1 MDFFDTQYITET
13 ARNEVRF
20 GLVDD
25 GLRARSAIGDE
36 HRWLAVV
43 NNPQCK
49 EVQFVPVDHNIKM
62 MDGKNERSMCDGMLY
77 DKERSW
83 LAFVEMKEQISE
95 WMRDA
100 RNQLESTIEAF
111 RANHDENLFRYRFA
125 YAANRK
131 HPHFQFSQKE
141 TMQRFRNK
149 FNFRLLFQKNID
161 VK

>member
-1 MDFFDTQYITET
+1 MKFDL
-13 ARNEVRF
+13 
-20 GLVDD
+20 G
-25 GLRARSAIGDE
+25 
-36 HRWLAVV
+36 W
-43 NNPQCK
+43 
-49 EVQFVPVDHNIKM
+49 
-62 MDGKNERSMCDGMLY
+62 
-77 DKERSW
+77 W
-83 LAFVEMKEQISE
+83 MKQISE

-111 RANHDENLFRYRFA
+111 RANHDESLFRYRFA